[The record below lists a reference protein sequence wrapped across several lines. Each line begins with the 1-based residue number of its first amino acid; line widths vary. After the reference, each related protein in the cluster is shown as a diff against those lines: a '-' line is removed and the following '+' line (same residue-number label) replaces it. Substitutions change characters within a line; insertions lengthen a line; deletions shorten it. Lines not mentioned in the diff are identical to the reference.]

1 MIDHALPQENQPV
14 EIHLIGSSHIDP
26 VWLWPWT
33 DGFSEVKATFQ
44 AALDRLDEYPG
55 FIFTCAGA
63 AYYQWIEENFPDMFE
78 RIRQAVR
85 QGRWVPVNGWMIQPD
100 CNIPCGESFARQ
112 GLYAQRYYL
121 DRFGLICDTG
131 YNVDSFG
138 HNGMLPQILKLSGM
152 HHYVFS
158 RPSELEKPG
167 VDNLFCWQSLD
178 GSQVLAYRIPFS
190 YNHEDPANLFDKVG
204 KVAAIGQQHAIPMML
219 FYGVGNHGGGPTIAL
234 LDKIESLRVQ
244 HPELNLCYSSP
255 SQYMRKAMA
264 HAGRLQVV
272 REDLQYHAIGC
283 YSAMLKVKQLNRRAE
298 QRLLAGE
305 RLDTLSHVLLGTKPQ
320 TARLQQ
326 AWHRVLFNQ
335 FHDILAGCSLPEA
348 YDDAAESYGYALQTA
363 AEIQNQAVQR
373 IAWQIDTLGDDQLP
387 RSKEADWKL
396 WGLAGK
402 GTPVVL
408 FNPLSFPVT
417 VPVEACGDLHAVV
430 RPENRD
436 EDPYDL
442 VAVTDADGHPQ
453 AIQQVRSTITNGKTG
468 RFNTLFMAELPALG
482 YATYWLHKE
491 TRPGSPPVAPLAV
504 SDDGTRLENRF
515 VALRLSPDGSG
526 ISGLFDKQSGRERL
540 NGLAAAGLVIDETH
554 SDTWGHGLSE
564 YRDVIGRF
572 GQGRL
577 TMLEQ
582 GPVRVAVRVTSFWG
596 QSRLEQDV
604 FLYADRPDIELRI
617 RVFWQEHHRMLK
629 LEFPLA
635 LENGKTCAEIP
646 YGYIERPMDGKEK
659 PIQQWVDAHDETGGV
674 TLINDSTYA
683 CDVLDNTIRLTL
695 LRGAAFA
702 DHYGERDGQSR
713 YMEQGESSL
722 RIAVCPH
729 GSDWSPAWAVRKAR
743 QLNSHF
749 PLVYETYHKGP
760 LAQSGSSLDIGSEQ
774 VVMTVLKRAEDGSG
788 LVLRC
793 AECAGTA
800 TDASLRL
807 PQMERQWTAAFGPC
821 QIRTFLIPD
830 DPALPVLDLDLL
842 ERAQ

>member
-1 MIDHALPQENQPV
+1 
-14 EIHLIGSSHIDP
+14 
-26 VWLWPWT
+26 
-33 DGFSEVKATFQ
+33 
-44 AALDRLDEYPG
+44 
-55 FIFTCAGA
+55 
-63 AYYQWIEENFPDMFE
+63 
-78 RIRQAVR
+78 
-85 QGRWVPVNGWMIQPD
+85 
-100 CNIPCGESFARQ
+100 
-112 GLYAQRYYL
+112 
-121 DRFGLICDTG
+121 
-131 YNVDSFG
+131 
-138 HNGMLPQILKLSGM
+138 
-152 HHYVFS
+152 
-158 RPSELEKPG
+158 
-167 VDNLFCWQSLD
+167 
-178 GSQVLAYRIPFS
+178 
-190 YNHEDPANLFDKVG
+190 
-204 KVAAIGQQHAIPMML
+204 
-219 FYGVGNHGGGPTIAL
+219 
-234 LDKIESLRVQ
+234 
-244 HPELNLCYSSP
+244 
-255 SQYMRKAMA
+255 MA

-491 TRPGSPPVAPLAV
+491 TRPGSPPAAPLTV

-526 ISGLFDKQSGRERL
+526 ISSLFDKQSGRERL